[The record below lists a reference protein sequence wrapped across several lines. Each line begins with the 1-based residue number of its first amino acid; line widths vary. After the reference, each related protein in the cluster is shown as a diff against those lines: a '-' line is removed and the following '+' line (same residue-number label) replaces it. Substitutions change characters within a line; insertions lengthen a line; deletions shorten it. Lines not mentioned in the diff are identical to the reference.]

1 MHSQDVGPL
10 QHCGDVCGDGC
21 GEARIGDS
29 LTVQLRKVTRFG
41 AFGVVEGAIYRQNG
55 TLVATGQIKIWR
67 PSDSEL
73 EAMVV

>member
-1 MHSQDVGPL
+1 
-10 QHCGDVCGDGC
+10 
-21 GEARIGDS
+21 
-29 LTVQLRKVTRFG
+29 
-41 AFGVVEGAIYRQNG
+41 VVEGAIYRQDG